1 MRKSCFLLALLLGVA
16 VLSPAALAQQEK
28 TAAQRR
34 AELGIAEPE
43 DNYTPATYAISGGSW
58 ETLPS
63 GEKIYNKAGSGI
75 MARSTWVKDKGKYY
89 YVDES
94 GCLAHFTY
102 AHDGYCVA
110 RDGTW
115 DQSEPRLT
123 TNVQPFTNRIYREA
137 DNPEGPYMIF
147 NIPENGKGA
156 ALRFYPD
163 ANYTEIF
170 STDGFGWSTYAL
182 WHPDDPEDRA
192 SLAVSPNRKVVLL
205 SCAGTTEKY
214 ILE

>member
-1 MRKSCFLLALLLGVA
+1 MKRIHIALCALLCTALLCPA
-16 VLSPAALAQQEK
+16 VLAQQEK

-43 DNYTPATYAISGGSW
+43 DDYTPATYALTGGSW

-63 GEKIYNKAGSGI
+63 GEMIYNKAGSGI
-75 MARSTWVKDKGKYY
+75 MARSAWIKDRGKYY

-110 RDGTW
+110 KDGTW
-115 DQSEPRLT
+115 DKSEPRLT

-137 DNPEGPYMIF
+137 GNPEGPYMLF

-156 ALRFYPD
+156 ALRFFPG
-163 ANYTEIF
+163 AEYTELF

-182 WHPDDPEDRA
+182 WNPEDPESRA
-192 SLAVSPNRKVVLL
+192 SLAVSPDRKVVLL
-205 SCAGTTEKY
+205 SQAGTTEKY

>member
-1 MRKSCFLLALLLGVA
+1 MKRIHLALCVLLG
-16 VLSPAALAQQEK
+16 AALLCPAVRAQQEK
-28 TAAQRR
+28 TAEQRR

-43 DNYTPATYAISGGSW
+43 DDYTPATYALSGGSW

-63 GEKIYNKAGSGI
+63 GEMIYNKAGSGI
-75 MARSTWVKDKGKYY
+75 MARSAWIKDRGKYY

-110 RDGTW
+110 KDGTW
-115 DQSEPRLT
+115 DRTEPRLT
-123 TNVQPFTNRIYREA
+123 TNVQPYTNRIYREA
-137 DNPEGPYMIF
+137 GNPEGPYMLF

-156 ALRFYPD
+156 ALRFFPG
-163 ANYTEIF
+163 AEYTELF

-182 WHPDDPEDRA
+182 WNPEDPESRA
-192 SLAVSPNRKVVLL
+192 SLAVSPDRKVVLL
-205 SCAGTTEKY
+205 SQAGTTEKY

>member
-1 MRKSCFLLALLLGVA
+1 MKRIHIALCALLCTALLCPA
-16 VLSPAALAQQEK
+16 VLAQQEK

-43 DNYTPATYAISGGSW
+43 DDYTPATYALTGGSW

-63 GEKIYNKAGSGI
+63 GEMIYNKAGSGI
-75 MARSTWVKDKGKYY
+75 MARSAWIKDHGKYY

-110 RDGTW
+110 KDGTW
-115 DQSEPRLT
+115 DKSEPRLT

-137 DNPEGPYMIF
+137 GNPEGPYMLF

-156 ALRFYPD
+156 ALRFFPG
-163 ANYTEIF
+163 AEYTELF

-182 WHPDDPEDRA
+182 WNPEDPESRA
-192 SLAVSPNRKVVLL
+192 SLAVSPDRKVVLL
-205 SCAGTTEKY
+205 SQAGTTEKY

>member
-1 MRKSCFLLALLLGVA
+1 MKRIHIALCALLCSALLCPA
-16 VLSPAALAQQEK
+16 VLAQQEK

-43 DNYTPATYAISGGSW
+43 DDYTPATYALTGGSW

-63 GEKIYNKAGSGI
+63 GEMIYNKADSGI
-75 MARSTWVKDKGKYY
+75 MARSAWIKDHGKYY

-110 RDGTW
+110 KDGTW
-115 DQSEPRLT
+115 DKSEPRLT

-137 DNPEGPYMIF
+137 GDPEGPYMLF

-156 ALRFYPD
+156 ALRFFPS
-163 ANYTEIF
+163 AEYTELF

-182 WHPDDPEDRA
+182 WNPEDPESRA
-192 SLAVSPNRKVVLL
+192 SLAVSPDRKVVLL
-205 SCAGTTEKY
+205 SQAGSTEKY

>member
-1 MRKSCFLLALLLGVA
+1 MKRIHLALCVLLG
-16 VLSPAALAQQEK
+16 AALLCPAVQAQQEK
-28 TAAQRR
+28 TAEQRR

-43 DNYTPATYAISGGSW
+43 DDYTPATYALSGGSW

-63 GEKIYNKAGSGI
+63 GEMIYNKAGSGI
-75 MARSTWVKDKGKYY
+75 MARSAWIKDRGKYY

-110 RDGTW
+110 KDGTW
-115 DQSEPRLT
+115 DWTEPRLT
-123 TNVQPFTNRIYREA
+123 TNVQPYTNRIYREA
-137 DNPEGPYMIF
+137 GNPEGPYMLF

-156 ALRFYPD
+156 ALRFFPG
-163 ANYTEIF
+163 AEYTELF

-182 WHPDDPEDRA
+182 WNPEDPESRA
-192 SLAVSPNRKVVLL
+192 SLAVSPDRKVVLL
-205 SCAGTTEKY
+205 SQAGTTEKY

>member
-1 MRKSCFLLALLLGVA
+1 MKRIHLALCVLLG
-16 VLSPAALAQQEK
+16 AALLCPAVRAQQEK

-43 DNYTPATYAISGGSW
+43 DDYTPATYALSGGSW

-63 GEKIYNKAGSGI
+63 GEMIYNKAGSGI
-75 MARSTWVKDKGKYY
+75 MARSAWIKDRGKYY

-110 RDGTW
+110 KDGTW
-115 DQSEPRLT
+115 DRTEPRLT
-123 TNVQPFTNRIYREA
+123 TNVQPYTNRIYREA
-137 DNPEGPYMIF
+137 GNPEGPYMLF

-156 ALRFYPD
+156 ALRFFPG
-163 ANYTEIF
+163 AEYTELF

-182 WHPDDPEDRA
+182 WNPEDPESRA
-192 SLAVSPNRKVVLL
+192 SLAVSPDRKVVLL
-205 SCAGTTEKY
+205 SQAGTTEKY